1 MRSVNLIKAL
11 WAKTTNKQKKD
22 FYKLLILINISSF
35 LELFTV
41 ASIIPFLS
49 FISGE
54 YKYVDNP
61 IFNFYGVVT
70 KNIIF
75 INEILLACIILVI
88 LASIS
93 SLIRIKSLDF
103 NYRWAASVGNHL
115 TSLSI
120 NNYLSRPYE
129 RHLMRNTSCMW
140 ETGFTM

>member
-1 MRSVNLIKAL
+1 MRSLNLIKAL

-54 YKYVDNP
+54 YKFVDNP
-61 IFNFYGVVT
+61 IFNFYSVVT
-70 KNIIF
+70 KNIF

-93 SLIRIKSLDF
+93 SFIRI
-103 NYRWAASVGNHL
+103 
-115 TSLSI
+115 
-120 NNYLSRPYE
+120 
-129 RHLMRNTSCMW
+129 
-140 ETGFTM
+140 